1 MSGQGERATDHLW
14 DARYEAQP
22 TESIRRWSYCCE
34 RPQSEHPGLTW
45 DSLTAATDAGAAGDA
60 VADAARA
67 FLKQCPD
74 AVTRSD
80 EYRRPRCSVCDGKL
94 WTSTPHEEDCEY
106 ALLVAALASAEGATE
121 VDGG

>member
-60 VADAARA
+60 VAELRAALVGMGHGDPGRNWCA
-67 FLKQCPD
+67 CPD
-74 AVTRSD
+74 EFLPSNDDDHD
-80 EYRRPRCSVCDGKL
+80 ES
-94 WTSTPHEEDCEY
+94 CER
-106 ALLVAALASAEGATE
+106 ARAALASAEGATE